1 MNVLP
6 YVIDGERH
14 IVSFD
19 IHVVN
24 ANETFISPGA
34 MAIGATG
41 SVDLAEHV
49 TYASAEEM
57 KMIGIN
63 WVYSPVA
70 DVNSDPHNPVIGEAL
85 SYLRY
90 TKQIDHNI
98 HQAFAHLGTVS

>member
-1 MNVLP
+1 MDVLP
-6 YVIDGERH
+6 YPMDGARH
-14 IVSFD
+14 ILSFD
-19 IHVVN
+19 IHVAHRVLMQPL
-24 ANETFISPGA
+24 ISPGA

-70 DVNSDPHNPVIGEAL
+70 DVNSDSHNPVIGEAL
-85 SYLRY
+85 S
-90 TKQIDHNI
+90 
-98 HQAFAHLGTVS
+98 